1 MSTLINRLTRD
12 HRRFARI
19 MTLLDGLVARFHDGE
34 EPDYELMCELLEY
47 VVDYADQVHHR
58 SEELI
63 FAAMDQI
70 MSNPERA
77 GEPNGGQT
85 AQRAEPAANAQ
96 DEQSTTA
103 QPIRRD
109 AASVKQAIAAL
120 SAQHQQLEDMNR
132 AFRDAL
138 EGIVHEEVLSR
149 DAVAEQGRA
158 LIDLMRAHIADEEAR
173 VFPTARA
180 LLSAAD
186 WARLEEQAP
195 SAADPVFGQLDPLRF
210 RTLYDYLKDELDAE
224 DAE

>member
-1 MSTLINRLTRD
+1 MSALINRLTRD
-12 HRRFARI
+12 HRRFGRI
-19 MTLLDGLVARFHDGE
+19 MTLLEGLVARFHGGE

-63 FAAMDQI
+63 FAAMGEAI
-70 MSNPERA
+70 SKTATGA
-77 GEPNGGQT
+77 GSGTDSP
-85 AQRAEPAANAQ
+85 P
-96 DEQSTTA
+96 QSGELSATA
-103 QPIRRD
+103 QPSGID
-109 AASVKQAIAAL
+109 AVALQQALDSL

-132 AFRDAL
+132 VFRDAI

-149 DAVAEQGRA
+149 DTVAEQGQA
-158 LIDLMRAHIADEEAR
+158 MISLMRTHIADEEAR
-173 VFPTARA
+173 VFPAARE
-180 LLSAAD
+180 LLSTDD
-186 WARLEEQAP
+186 WVRLEAQAP